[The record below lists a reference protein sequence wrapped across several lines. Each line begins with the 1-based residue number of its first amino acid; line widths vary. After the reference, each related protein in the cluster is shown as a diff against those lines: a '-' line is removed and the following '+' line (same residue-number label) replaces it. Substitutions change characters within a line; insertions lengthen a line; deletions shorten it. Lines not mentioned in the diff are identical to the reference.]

1 MMNQN
6 NVFIKLFKIEKKCI
20 VHILLGMYTRQ
31 LSKYLIWIKT
41 AIPLVKSNKIKLT
54 GKSSQNALFEL
65 LKLAL
70 ECSKKEKI

>member
-1 MMNQN
+1 
-6 NVFIKLFKIEKKCI
+6 
-20 VHILLGMYTRQ
+20 MYTRQ

>member
-1 MMNQN
+1 
-6 NVFIKLFKIEKKCI
+6 
-20 VHILLGMYTRQ
+20 MYTRQ

-65 LKLAL
+65 LKFSSRVL
-70 ECSKKEKI
+70 